1 MYGVDKYLQVTVD
14 LGLLKPW
21 KAIYREGRLLYSSGV
36 LKAESNIFP
45 VAASTKREIFKNFS
59 EIITLV
65 TLGFQTMDSQD
76 SEVRFQVLLRHL
88 VYSSFA

>member
-1 MYGVDKYLQVTVD
+1 MDKYLQVTVD

-21 KAIYREGRLLYSSGV
+21 KAIYREGRLLFSSGV

-45 VAASTKREIFKNFS
+45 VAASTNGGIFKKVS

-65 TLGFQTMDSQD
+65 SLGFQTMDCQA

-88 VYSSFA
+88 VCSSFA